1 MKTNKDISLQNIY
14 KFLSLSMKYPEP
26 SWFNEGYMSN
36 CLAIMYEA
44 GLRENAKE
52 LEKFLKESGNF
63 LEDIQVEYTRLFIN
77 AVPLTI
83 APPFGAVYLDRER
96 SLYGSS
102 TEKVKDFYRKQ
113 NFELIDSSA
122 IPDEISI
129 ELDFL
134 ALLISANKFVEEDEF
149 LSKYFRPWF
158 IQFKDLVIRES
169 QHPFYKGIIR
179 LIDFFTSKEED

>member
-1 MKTNKDISLQNIY
+1 MKTNKDITLQNIY
-14 KFLSLSMKYPEP
+14 KFLSLSMKYPES
-26 SWFNEGYMSN
+26 SWCNEGYISN
-36 CLAIMYEA
+36 CLAIMHEA
-44 GLRENAKE
+44 GFRENAKE
-52 LEKFLKESGNF
+52 LEKCLKESDNF

-83 APPFGAVYLDRER
+83 APPFGSVYLDRDR
-96 SLYGSS
+96 NLHGPS
-102 TEKVKDFYRKQ
+102 TEKVQIFYRKQ
-113 NFELIDSSA
+113 NFELVNPSA

-134 ALLISANKFVEEDEF
+134 ALLIANNKFVEEDEF

-158 IQFKDLVIRES
+158 TQFQDLVIKES
-169 QHPFYKGIIR
+169 HHPFYKGLIR